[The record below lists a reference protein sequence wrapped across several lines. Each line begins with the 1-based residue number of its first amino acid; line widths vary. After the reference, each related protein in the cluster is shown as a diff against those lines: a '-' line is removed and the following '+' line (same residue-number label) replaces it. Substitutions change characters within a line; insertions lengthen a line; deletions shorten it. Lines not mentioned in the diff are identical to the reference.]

1 MSHILGNPKVHY
13 HVHNSQPLFPIPRH
27 MNPVHTPPYYI
38 LQIRFNI
45 ILSYMPKFSQPSLS
59 FRFRHQ
65 DPVRNS
71 ILPTRPTHT
80 AWERGLH
87 LDNESVLDIRYDNI
101 IIINYQKPQN
111 KLQLKC
117 LFFTPAHGSQFW
129 TMPGQRLR
137 LVGLF
142 FVLIKGEASNQY
154 PKGTQNVRRGGNPGF
169 FLM

>member
-101 IIINYQKPQN
+101 IIIITKN
-111 KLQLKC
+111 LKINC
-117 LFFTPAHGSQFW
+117 S
-129 TMPGQRLR
+129 
-137 LVGLF
+137 
-142 FVLIKGEASNQY
+142 
-154 PKGTQNVRRGGNPGF
+154 
-169 FLM
+169 